1 VTGRL
6 EGKVVVI
13 TGAAQ
18 GMGRSHVECCVAEG
32 ALVVATDVRGDALR
46 DALGSLGDAVRP
58 LEHDVSDEAGWA
70 GVIATA
76 VDGFGRLDGLVNNA
90 AIYPT
95 PTPIMDADQATLER
109 VLRINLIGTWLGI
122 RAVVPALRAAGGG
135 SIVNISSLA
144 GMRGYEG
151 LSTYGMSK
159 WAVRGLTHTAARE
172 LGPDRI
178 RVNSVHPGTIENTGM
193 FTTPSDPETYDRLYK
208 VMPLR
213 RPGTSAEVSGVVI
226 HLLSDQ
232 SSFVSGTEHV
242 VDGGSWA

>member
-1 VTGRL
+1 MFAHT
-6 EGKVVVI
+6 
-13 TGAAQ
+13 
-18 GMGRSHVECCVAEG
+18 
-32 ALVVATDVRGDALR
+32 
-46 DALGSLGDAVRP
+46 RP
-58 LEHDVSDEAGWA
+58 EFDLIDEANP
-70 GVIATA
+70 AT
-76 VDGFGRLDGLVNNA
+76 GGLRLSYLGLTEPASDKFNA
-90 AIYPT
+90 CPYSDVYSGPS
-95 PTPIMDADQATLER
+95 PR

-122 RAVVPALRAAGGG
+122 RAAVPALRAAGGG

-193 FTTPSDPETYDRLYK
+193 FTTPTDPEAYDRLYK